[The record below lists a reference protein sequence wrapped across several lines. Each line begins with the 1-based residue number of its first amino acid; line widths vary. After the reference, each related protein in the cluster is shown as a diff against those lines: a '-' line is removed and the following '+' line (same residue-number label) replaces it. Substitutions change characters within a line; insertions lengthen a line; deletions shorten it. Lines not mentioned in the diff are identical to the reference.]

1 MTCQASAFCFAPEWF
16 INAVAEVSVLTAA
29 GPAIGFMALCTDRHQ
44 LPLAKS
50 LVAGR
55 MNR

>member
-1 MTCQASAFCFAPEWF
+1 VVF
-16 INAVAEVSVLTAA
+16 NAVAEVSVLMVV
-29 GPAIGFMALCTDRHQ
+29 GLAIGFMALRTDRHQ

-55 MNR
+55 MKT